1 VKNNKDIVKEAA
13 SQRRHYRFL
22 VPLNISLNGQKYT
35 TQNWSLGGL
44 SIDGYSGDAKQF
56 DEFDIEISS
65 LFGNDK
71 THIKTQIRVS
81 RYDADKQ
88 KISAEFSS
96 LKEKHRILLGYF
108 ADSLGQEEMTSV
120 DSLRPINT
128 HVTLVSEKP
137 DLLLDGSILPRRR
150 ATKTSIVS
158 AVYLLL
164 GICLSY
170 YIINTMY
177 TNVFKLRVDMAT
189 ITGSN
194 QVIEAPVSGVLDEI
208 YANMGDFVS
217 TNAPLFYIRNEDI
230 LENIEMARIE
240 TWNARVDLNEKK
252 QQLEAQQKELQ
263 SYRTFSIHKLQIA
276 KVKTMGLQEKLRL
289 AEKRRKRISQL
300 YADGTVSEEN
310 LDNVDEQLVGLRAE
324 LDVAVSEQK
333 IADLIIKEIDN
344 GYYFTDKVLIGKVD
358 ELQIAIMAAYERVE
372 LEDERFNILENRRQR
387 LVIYAPIDGKVLSL
401 YADKN
406 QLVTK
411 GEALLLIEKSDGERG
426 VEAFI
431 SVKDMENV
439 TLNQSVKIIINSKEQ
454 ALNAKVTSTE
464 WMTREDGM
472 LGFVRVELTFFEKNE
487 QEVIAALP
495 SGLPVVVEFSKGS
508 LSEYFF

>member
-1 VKNNKDIVKEAA
+1 VRNNKDIVREAA

-22 VPLNISLNGQKYT
+22 VPLNISMGGQKYT
-35 TQNWSLGGL
+35 TQDWSLGGL
-44 SIDGYSGDAKQF
+44 SIYGYDGDAKQF

-65 LFGNDK
+65 LFGNDRI
-71 THIKTQIRVS
+71 HIKTQIRVS

-96 LKEKHRILLGYF
+96 LKEKHRTLLEYF
-108 ADSLGQEEMTSV
+108 ADSLGQEEMGSA
-120 DSLRPINT
+120 DSTRPINT
-128 HVTLVSEKP
+128 QVTLVSEKP
-137 DLLLDGSILPRRR
+137 DLILDESMPPRRR
-150 ATKTSIVS
+150 ATKTSIISV
-158 AVYLLL
+158 VYFLL

-177 TNVFKLRVDMAT
+177 TNVFKLRVDTAT
-189 ITGSN
+189 ITGSDR
-194 QVIEAPVSGVLDEI
+194 VIEAPVSGVIDEI

-217 TNAPLFYIRNEDI
+217 TNAPLLYIRNEDT

-240 TWNARVDLNEKK
+240 IRNAQIDLNEKQ

-276 KVKTMGLQEKLRL
+276 KVKTTGLKEKLRL

-300 YADGTVSEEN
+300 HADGTVSEET
-310 LDNVDEQLVGLRAE
+310 LDNVDEQLAGLRAE
-324 LDVAVSEQK
+324 LDVAISEQK

-344 GYYFTDKVLIGKVD
+344 GYYFTDKILIGKID
-358 ELQIAIMAAYERVE
+358 ELQTAITAAYERVE
-372 LEDERFNILENRRQR
+372 LEKERFNILEMRRQR
-387 LVIYAPIDGKVLSL
+387 LVIFAPIDGKVLSL
-401 YADKN
+401 YANKN

-439 TLNQSVKIIINSKEQ
+439 TLNQSVKVIINSKEQ

-464 WMTREDGM
+464 WMTKEDGM
-472 LGFVRVELTFFEKNE
+472 LGFVRVKLTFFEKGE
-487 QEVIAALP
+487 QEAIATLP
-495 SGLPVVVEFSKGS
+495 SGLPVVVEFPKGS